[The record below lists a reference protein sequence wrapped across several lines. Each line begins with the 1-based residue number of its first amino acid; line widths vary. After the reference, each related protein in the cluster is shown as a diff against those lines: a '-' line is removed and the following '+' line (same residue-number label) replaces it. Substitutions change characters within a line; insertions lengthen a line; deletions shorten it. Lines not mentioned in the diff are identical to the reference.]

1 MKNRITIIYLTIG
14 IGFLTAC
21 GVNKQVNMLT
31 ALEKCKYEVVSA
43 DSVYLAGTDV
53 ARLAQNNTI
62 DLTSAPALAFAYLQR
77 SLPFKATLNLSVKNP
92 GTNVAGINQFQYIL
106 MLKDKELTTGTI
118 NQVIRVEPGSSTVV
132 PIKIATDIFPFVSTS
147 ANRKAVADFFSSKEE
162 KKAAFTLKIKPT
174 LLLGNEKVQFPGYIS
189 LDKVVTNKQMFDFIK
204 KLDK

>member
-1 MKNRITIIYLTIG
+1 MKYRITTIYLTVC

-21 GVNKQVNMLT
+21 GVNRQVNMLK

-53 ARLAQNNTI
+53 ARLANNNTI
-62 DLTSAPALAFAYLQR
+62 DLTSAPTLAFAYLQK

-92 GTNVAGINQFQYIL
+92 GTSVAGINQFQYVL

-118 NQVIRVEPGSSTVV
+118 NQEIRVEPGSSTVV
-132 PIKIATDIFPFVSTS
+132 PIKIATDIFPLVSTS
-147 ANRKAVADFFSSKEE
+147 ASRKAVAEFFSSKEE

-174 LLLGNEKVQFPGYIS
+174 LSLGNQKIDFPGYIS
-189 LDKVVTNKQMFDFIK
+189 LDKELTNKQMFDFIK
-204 KLDK
+204 KLDR